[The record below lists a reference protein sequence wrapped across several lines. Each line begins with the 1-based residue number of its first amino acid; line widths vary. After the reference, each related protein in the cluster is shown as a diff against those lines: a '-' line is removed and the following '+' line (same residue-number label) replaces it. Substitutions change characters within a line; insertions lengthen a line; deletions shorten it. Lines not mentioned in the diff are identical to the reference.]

1 MLNVSRPRFVASTLL
16 CLTLCLA
23 ASTARAQAT
32 PETALQRQLSRVDL
46 GVTAIGQLTGD
57 VSGTNSLGTLSQ
69 TVTQKASTTVGVLV
83 TLRYI
88 KSPLVGFEGNY
99 SQARYTENYSNYI
112 IGGAQTKASEY
123 SLGYVAHT
131 PGAFFGF
138 KPFAAVGAGSLA
150 FRPTAG
156 GGQGLPTQAR
166 MVYYYNVGVD
176 DDALFTSH
184 FGVRVH
190 LRQAFFKAPDFGQNY
205 LTIQKRTSTLEPGI
219 GFYLRF

>member
-1 MLNVSRPRFVASTLL
+1 MSNVSRPRFIASALL
-16 CLTLCLA
+16 CLTTCFA
-23 ASTARAQAT
+23 ATAVHAQAI
-32 PETALQRQLSRVDL
+32 PETMLQRQLSRIDL
-46 GVTAIGQLTGD
+46 GVTAIGQITKD
-57 VSGTNSLGTLSQ
+57 VSGTNYLNVPLN
-69 TVTQKASTTVGVLV
+69 QKASTTVGVLV
-83 TLRYI
+83 TLRYV
-88 KSPLVGFEGNY
+88 KSPFLGFEANY
-99 SQARYTENYSNYI
+99 SQARYTENFSSYI

-131 PGAFFGF
+131 PGSFFGF
-138 KPFAAVGAGSLA
+138 KPFAAAGAGSLA

-176 DDALFTSH
+176 DDALFSKH

-205 LTIQKRTSTLEPGI
+205 LTIQQRTSTLEPGI
-219 GFYLRF
+219 GFYLKF